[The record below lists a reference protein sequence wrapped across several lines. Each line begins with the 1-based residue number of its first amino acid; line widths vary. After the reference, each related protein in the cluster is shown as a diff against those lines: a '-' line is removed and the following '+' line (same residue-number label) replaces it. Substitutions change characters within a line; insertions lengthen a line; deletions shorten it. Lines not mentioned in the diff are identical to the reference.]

1 MNLLPIILPAA
12 GHQLRL
18 LAGSVAV
25 VGLLVAAA
33 VAVLVIA
40 VNAGRLSLGLQE
52 ARNDEWESGPVESPA
67 IPVPQR

>member
-1 MNLLPIILPAA
+1 MNPLPVIFPNA

-18 LAGSVAV
+18 LVGSVAV

-52 ARNDEWESGPVESPA
+52 ARNDDWESGPVEFPA